1 MLTFFHQGGIFMWP
15 LLILAIV
22 IVVLSIKKAID
33 LFLKTDDNIERHEI
47 GINAIIFWGGISA
60 VIGFFA
66 HHSGVILAMNAIK
79 NANDISPAIVAH
91 GYHLSLTTV
100 ITGLLI
106 LLISAISWFILRWRY
121 KSLLMKS

>member
-1 MLTFFHQGGIFMWP
+1 MLDFFHQGGIFMWP
-15 LLILAIV
+15 LLVLVIV
-22 IVVLSIKKAID
+22 IVVLSIKKAIAV
-33 LFLKTDDNIERHEI
+33 FLKADDDIERHEI

-66 HHSGVILAMNAIK
+66 HHSGVIIAMNAIK

-91 GYHLSLTTV
+91 GYHSSLTIV
-100 ITGLLI
+100 ITGLSI

-121 KSLLMKS
+121 KNLLMRP